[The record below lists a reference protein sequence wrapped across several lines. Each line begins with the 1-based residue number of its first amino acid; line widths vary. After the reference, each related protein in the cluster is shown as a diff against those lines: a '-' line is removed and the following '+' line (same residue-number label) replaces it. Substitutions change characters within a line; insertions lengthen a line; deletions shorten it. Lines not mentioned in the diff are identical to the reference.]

1 MLTIVSGV
9 FPFLDRDR
17 RESTWLDFA
26 RQLLA
31 SGLPVVLYGDPIL
44 LKGLE
49 QIPTSSTLRP
59 TSEDTLRG
67 DIWLHPQ
74 LHTVAASSGM
84 SPDQELSLIAR
95 IRSLG
100 WLHDE
105 SIFNP
110 HSSRSFLWLDPLL
123 LDEVQPAYLAPGGPL
138 HQIEPLLDP
147 MLLLGW
153 EDHPNDEPAFRG
165 TLFGATA
172 ASLPAVNE
180 AYWLAYQR
188 MLEHGQLPTLP
199 LLLAEL
205 WRDRPG
211 SFQRFPLQPNGL
223 AGAFLE
229 AVQRDVVLLETLRA
243 V

>member
-1 MLTIVSGV
+1 MLTIVSGL
-9 FPFLDRDR
+9 FPFLDRERGED
-17 RESTWLDFA
+17 TWLEFA

-31 SGLPVVLYGDPIL
+31 SGLPTVLYGAPNL
-44 LKGLE
+44 LNTLDKK
-49 QIPTSSTLRP
+49 PTSSTLRP
-59 TSEDTLRG
+59 TTEGALRS
-67 DIWLHPQ
+67 DLWLHQ
-74 LHTVAASSGM
+74 ELHTVAARSGM
-84 SPDQELSLIAR
+84 SADQELALIAG

-105 SIFNP
+105 SVFNP
-110 HSSRSFLWLDPLL
+110 HRSRSFLWLDPLL
-123 LDEVQPAYLAPGGPL
+123 LDEIQPTYLVSGGPL
-138 HQIEPLLDP
+138 HRIEPILDP

-172 ASLPAVNE
+172 AALPAVNE
-180 AYWLAYQR
+180 AYWLTYQR
-188 MLEHGQLPTLP
+188 MLERGQLPSLP

-205 WRDRPG
+205 WRERPG
-211 SFQRFPLQPNGL
+211 CFQRFPLQPNGL

-229 AVQRDVVLLETLRA
+229 ALQRDAVLLETLRA